1 MMTALAESEP
11 GAVLRFRGRRGA
23 ASPEPAMESS
33 PTDIALLERI
43 GRQDR
48 EAFRLFYERYAAKI
62 LAYVRALAR
71 GREVSEDVVQEV
83 FLAVWRKAGSYRRER
98 GDVPGWLYTITRNK
112 AVDLWRKRP
121 VGSEETGADASHLVA
136 VDHAGENR
144 LLAVSL
150 QKVLAT
156 LKPEQRQALELAY
169 FGGLTYEET
178 AARLSLPVGTLK
190 SRIRT
195 GLALLRERLTEGRS

>member
-1 MMTALAESEP
+1 MTALAGAESRV
-11 GAVLRFRGRRGA
+11 VLSFHGRR
-23 ASPEPAMESS
+23 ASVRREPAMESAPS
-33 PTDIALLERI
+33 DIVLLERI
-43 GRQDR
+43 GGQDR
-48 EAFRLFYERYAAKI
+48 EAFRLFYERYSAKV
-62 LAYVRALAR
+62 LAYVRALGR

-83 FLAVWRKAGSYRRER
+83 FLAVWRRAGSYRRER

-112 AVDLWRKRP
+112 LVDLWRQRP
-121 VGSEETGADASHLVA
+121 VGSDDTGADASLLVA
-136 VDHAGENR
+136 KDNAGEQK

-178 AARLSLPVGTLK
+178 AERLSLPLGTLK

-195 GLALLRERLTEGRS
+195 GLALLRERLTEGRP